1 MLKDPTYHI
10 GLLKHIC
17 MKIQT
22 SNKKW
27 FELNNIRL
35 KELKINR

>member
-10 GLLKHIC
+10 GLLKTY
-17 MKIQT
+17 MYEN
-22 SNKKW
+22 SNFEKKW

-35 KELKINR
+35 KEFLK